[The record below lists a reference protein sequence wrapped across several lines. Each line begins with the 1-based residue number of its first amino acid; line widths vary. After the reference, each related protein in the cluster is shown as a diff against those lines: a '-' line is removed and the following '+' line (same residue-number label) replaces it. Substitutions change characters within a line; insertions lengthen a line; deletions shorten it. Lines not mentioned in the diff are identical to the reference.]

1 MTDPEREV
9 LTLESIAEDPEVG
22 RWLSAM
28 EDARRDTLRE
38 LENVSAEQLD
48 WTPAPEDNTIGSLLY
63 HIALVEADWL
73 LVDLLGPES
82 APPWPADLLPFGD
95 RDSMG
100 HLTEIRAMSLQD
112 HTERLAT
119 VRTMLL
125 ELLRPMTNAEF
136 HRVRP
141 RERFD
146 VSPDWII
153 HHLLQHE
160 AEHRS
165 DIYRLREVFPRP

>member
-1 MTDPEREV
+1 MTPSEREV
-9 LTLESIAEDPEVG
+9 LTLEPMADDPEVG
-22 RWLSAM
+22 RWLAAM

-48 WTPAPEDNTIGSLLY
+48 WTPSPEDNSIGSLLY

-82 APPWPADLLPFGD
+82 APPWPSDLLPFGD
-95 RDSMG
+95 RDSVG

-112 HTERLAT
+112 HVDVLAK

-125 ELLRPMTNAEF
+125 DLIRPMTNAEF
-136 HRVRP
+136 HRVRT

-165 DIYRLREVFPRP
+165 EIYRQREAYPAS